1 MSRVEGSGSWDG
13 RAALLVH
20 WLEPSLN
27 LALLGGR
34 RHASVCASGHRLDRE
49 RRPAPAGSVPSAG
62 WRSGRRQVWPS
73 WAEGGRRGRRRA
85 APGPGERGPESGGRK
100 AGVGAEKLGPV
111 RFGGR
116 AVSATFLVFR
126 RLL

>member
-1 MSRVEGSGSWDG
+1 MSRVEGSGSWEE
-13 RAALLVH
+13 RATLLVY
-20 WLEPSLN
+20 WLKPSLK
-27 LALLGGR
+27 LVLLGR
-34 RHASVCASGHRLDRE
+34 RSHASACVSGRRLDRE

-73 WAEGGRRGRRRA
+73 WAEGRRRGRRRA
-85 APGPGERGPESGGRK
+85 APGLEERGPESGGRK
-100 AGVGAEKLGPV
+100 AGVGAEGLGPV

-116 AVSATFLVFR
+116 AVTAVFLVFR